1 MSPLFTLFS
10 FVRPYRK
17 RAAAALLGLA
27 LLVVMDLAIPRLIQ
41 KIIDQGIALHNP
53 GVVVRTALLMLGISV
68 LSAVIAVLNN
78 ILSVQVGEGVARD
91 LRQALFRKIQ
101 TFSYGDLDRMKT
113 GLLMVRLTSDTSALQ
128 RLTQVS
134 LRIGTRAPLL
144 MVGSLILMVRTS
156 PSLALTILPLLGVT
170 SAILILFVLKME
182 PLFRSVQQKLDRLNT
197 VLQENIAGAR
207 LVKAFV
213 RADHEGARF
222 GAANEELTGHSVRA
236 MRFMSALSPALT
248 VCINIGMVLVIG
260 VGGRQAIA
268 GRMSIGQIVAFTN
281 YLLTTMT
288 PLVMM
293 TMLSNIWAG
302 GLASAKRVREVL
314 ATVPEVQDAP
324 DAVDVPVGAPAGVK
338 GRAFA
343 AEVDPRAKPG
353 ALTRDVNTRLSTAEA
368 DPQTKPG
375 APAAAPAAVDFEH
388 VSFHYRNGSGAAALA
403 QGSYPRASTAETD
416 PQAKPGALT
425 RDVNTR
431 LSTAEAD
438 PQTKPG
444 APAAAPAAVLED
456 VELAVE
462 AGQTAAVLG
471 ATGSGK
477 SSLVLL
483 VPRLYDVTAGSVRI
497 DGADVRRLRQASL
510 LGSIGLVPQDTV
522 LFSGTVRDNI
532 RYGRPDAAEAD
543 VVAAAKT
550 AQAHEFIIALP
561 QGYDSRVEAR
571 GANFSGGQKQR
582 LAIARALLIR
592 PRILI
597 LDDSTSAVDI
607 ETETRIQAGLATD
620 DPTRITF
627 VVAQRISTVL
637 NADTIVV
644 LDKGR
649 VVAQGRHSDLIQTCP
664 IYREIYDSQLGGESA
679 PDGPEDGP
687 GGRPLP

>member
-1 MSPLFTLFS
+1 MSPLFSLFS
-10 FVRPYRK
+10 FVRPYWK
-17 RAAAALLGLA
+17 RATAALLGLA
-27 LLVVMDLAIPRLIQ
+27 LLVVMDLSIPRLIQ
-41 KIIDQGIALHNP
+41 KIIDQGIARHNS
-53 GVVVRTALLMLGISV
+53 GVVARTALLMLGISI
-68 LSAVIAVLNN
+68 LSAAIAVLNN

-91 LRQALFRKIQ
+91 LRQALFSKIQ
-101 TFSYGDLDRMKT
+101 TFSYGNLDRMQT
-113 GLLMVRLTSDTSALQ
+113 GLLIVRLTSDTSALQ

-156 PSLALTILPLLGVT
+156 PSLALTMLPLLGVT
-170 SAILILFVLKME
+170 SAILFLFVLKME

-213 RADHEGARF
+213 RADHEGSRF
-222 GAANEELTGHSVRA
+222 GAANEELTGQSVRA
-236 MRFMSALSPALT
+236 MRFMSTLSPALT
-248 VCINIGMVLVIG
+248 ICINIGMVLVIG

-268 GRMSIGQIVAFTN
+268 GHMSIGQIVAFTN

-288 PLVMM
+288 PLIMM
-293 TMLSNIWAG
+293 TMLSSVWAG
-302 GLASAKRVREVL
+302 GLASAKRVQEVL
-314 ATVPEVQDAP
+314 ETVPEVRDAP
-324 DAVDVPVGAPAGVK
+324 DASDVSAGAPP
-338 GRAFA
+338 R
-343 AEVDPRAKPG
+343 VDY
-353 ALTRDVNTRLSTAEA
+353 
-368 DPQTKPG
+368 Q
-375 APAAAPAAVDFEH
+375 H
-388 VSFHYRNGSGAAALA
+388 VFFRYGNGG
-403 QGSYPRASTAETD
+403 G
-416 PQAKPGALT
+416 
-425 RDVNTR
+425 
-431 LSTAEAD
+431 
-438 PQTKPG
+438 
-444 APAAAPAAVLED
+444 AAVLED
-456 VELAVE
+456 IDVTVE

-483 VPRLYDVTAGSVRI
+483 APRLYDVTEGSVRV
-497 DGADVRRLRQASL
+497 DGSDVRRLRQASL
-510 LGSIGLVPQDTV
+510 LGSVGLVPQDTI

-532 RYGRPDAAEAD
+532 RYGRPDAAEED

-550 AQAHEFIIALP
+550 AQAHEFIMALP
-561 QGYDSRVEAR
+561 RGYDSRVEAR

-582 LAIARALLIR
+582 LAIARALLLR

-607 ETETRIQAGLATD
+607 ETESRIQAGLAAD
-620 DPTRITF
+620 DPERITF

-649 VVAQGRHSDLIQTCP
+649 VIAQGRHMDLIQTCP

-679 PDGPEDGP
+679 PDGLDDVPD
-687 GGRPLP
+687 GGRCR